1 MIYCRIL
8 SCLISYPVY
17 SPVLSYHILSYH
29 YISVPFHKNVTRQD
43 FGVLDFESVPLIWL
57 IFWLIFTILQQERK
71 TPKNALA
78 FSLPQKCLISR
89 GYLSDKVNVSSYQN
103 RIFIYPISSYFPCPE
118 NTIPLSWL
126 QIQLLFFLF
135 LFLLLPILLLLIN
148 LLIIFLLF
156 FLLFLLLFLLNLVLL
171 LLLLLLLLNLPR
183 FV

>member
-1 MIYCRIL
+1 
-8 SCLISYPVY
+8 
-17 SPVLSYHILSYH
+17 
-29 YISVPFHKNVTRQD
+29 
-43 FGVLDFESVPLIWL
+43 LDFESVPLIWL